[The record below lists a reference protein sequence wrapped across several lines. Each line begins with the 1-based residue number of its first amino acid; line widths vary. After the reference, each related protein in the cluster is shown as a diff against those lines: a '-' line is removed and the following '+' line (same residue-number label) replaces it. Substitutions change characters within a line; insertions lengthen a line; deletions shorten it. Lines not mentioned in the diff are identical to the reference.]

1 MAIHPPCCPDPPN
14 GNQVLRSSG
23 SGSRPAPLTGSH
35 RRSWSD
41 SSTTVLRQF
50 RRHQWPRSP
59 STSASAKSNVPCHL
73 KIKSNIVEAAVMA
86 VFTRAALIIAR
97 ALAAETTVS
106 GKLAA

>member
-1 MAIHPPCCPDPPN
+1 
-14 GNQVLRSSG
+14 
-23 SGSRPAPLTGSH
+23 
-35 RRSWSD
+35 
-41 SSTTVLRQF
+41 
-50 RRHQWPRSP
+50 
-59 STSASAKSNVPCHL
+59 L